1 MKNQN
6 IPASVTLS
14 PCHLVTLSSCD
25 LKRIGLLVGVT
36 VGAWALT
43 AGPAFFLLDGPP
55 LGITALAAGLCLA
68 PGVLVLLLAGYGRN
82 WAAEKKAVLAFVAPA
97 IRLVLACA
105 GGIVLYYQVPWVL
118 TNGKAFLMWGMGFY
132 LLTLAVE
139 TGLLYID
146 TIGPG
151 SKGSPDR

>member
-1 MKNQN
+1 M
-6 IPASVTLS
+6 
-14 PCHLVTLSSCD
+14 SSC
-25 LKRIGLLVGVT
+25 LLLVGVIAA
-36 VGAWALT
+36 AWAAT
-43 AGPAFFLLDGPP
+43 AIPCWFWLDGPP
-55 LGITALAAGLCLA
+55 LGITALAAGLCLV
-68 PGVLVLLLAGYGRN
+68 PGVLVLLLAGFIRN
-82 WAAEKKAVLAFVAPA
+82 WPVEQKAVLGIVAPA
-97 IRLVLACA
+97 IRLGLT
-105 GGIVLYYQVPWVL
+105 GISGLVLYYQVPWIL